1 MSLVTRNQ
9 SKDKPA
15 RLGDNAVEVASGGI
29 PLMSTITPADQSALA
44 LRKRRLSPTQ
54 STFFKVWGKGERLDP
69 KPGRADDFTWPRPAP
84 EPVVHVTARPAD
96 RTQPLRAIPPPRD
109 PNLPPLPVQNP
120 LR

>member
-1 MSLVTRNQ
+1 
-9 SKDKPA
+9 
-15 RLGDNAVEVASGGI
+15 
-29 PLMSTITPADQSALA
+29 MSTITPADQSALA

-54 STFFKVWGKGERLDP
+54 SIFFKVWGKGERLAP

-96 RTQPLRAIPPPRD
+96 RTRPLRAFSPPRD